1 MELPSEDE
9 EAKLTDESDEESG
22 KQEDFPAIAEKP
34 ANKGRDRPSQGE
46 YKLSI

>member
-34 ANKGRDRPSQGE
+34 ANKGRPSQGE